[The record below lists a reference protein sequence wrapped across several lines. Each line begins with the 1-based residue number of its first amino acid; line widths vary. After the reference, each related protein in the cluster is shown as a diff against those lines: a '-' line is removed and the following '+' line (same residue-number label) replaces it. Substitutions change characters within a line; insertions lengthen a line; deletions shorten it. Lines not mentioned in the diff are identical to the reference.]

1 MRKYFCDRCD
11 NEMKIPYIRLWIG
24 MQTNQAQELCEPC
37 ADALYRFMGINT
49 PGGGYEKLDS
59 EVMEEGEAK

>member
-1 MRKYFCDRCD
+1 
-11 NEMKIPYIRLWIG
+11 MKIPYIRLWIG